1 MNWDTVTVSIN
12 GTTFTIWQACAILVG
27 VCLAGIAGIMLIF
40 GIVLA
45 VARRDR
51 EAN

>member
-12 GTTFTIWQACAILVG
+12 GSTFTIWQACAILIG
-27 VCLAGIAGIMLIF
+27 VCLAGLAVIILIF
-40 GIVLA
+40 GVVLA
-45 VARRDR
+45 VSRRDR